1 MVDVINSRNGR
12 TLFRQECQTSGTSR
26 APSPTSNVNMLFVC
40 RGANSV
46 RVRFFCLQLY
56 LLLHVFIDE
65 GNSYEFLKTTALF
78 IDLYYFYGIMYT

>member
-1 MVDVINSRNGR
+1 MIYIRAAWAALFLLLVVDVINSRNGR

-46 RVRFFCLQLY
+46 RVRFFLFATLFDITRLY
-56 LLLHVFIDE
+56 R
-65 GNSYEFLKTTALF
+65 
-78 IDLYYFYGIMYT
+78 